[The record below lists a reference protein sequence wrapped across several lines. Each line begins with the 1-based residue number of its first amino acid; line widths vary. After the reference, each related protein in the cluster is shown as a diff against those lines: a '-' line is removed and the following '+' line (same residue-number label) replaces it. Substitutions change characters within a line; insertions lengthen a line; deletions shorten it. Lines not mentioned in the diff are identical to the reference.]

1 MPLSHGETLRAGARL
16 AKSGLDDP
24 RATPYRSAMPPIA
37 NLIALVVIVVLIAVF
52 LGPRLLAFIA
62 SHKGTE
68 ARARVKHAELT
79 SVMDE
84 RKRYAHRLVLV
95 VTPPG
100 GKPEFEATVSQVLP
114 FMAMGTP
121 PVGTLLEV
129 RYLPGMARS
138 VYIVGPLR

>member
-1 MPLSHGETLRAGARL
+1 
-16 AKSGLDDP
+16 
-24 RATPYRSAMPPIA
+24 MPPLA
-37 NLIALVVIVVLIAVF
+37 NLIAVVVIVVLVAVF

-68 ARARVKHAELT
+68 AQARVKHAELT

-100 GKPEFEATVSQVLP
+100 GAPEFEATVSQVLP
-114 FMAMGTP
+114 FMAAGTP
-121 PVGTLLEV
+121 PVGTVLQI
-129 RYLPGMARS
+129 RYLPGISRS
-138 VYIVGPLR
+138 VSVVGPQR